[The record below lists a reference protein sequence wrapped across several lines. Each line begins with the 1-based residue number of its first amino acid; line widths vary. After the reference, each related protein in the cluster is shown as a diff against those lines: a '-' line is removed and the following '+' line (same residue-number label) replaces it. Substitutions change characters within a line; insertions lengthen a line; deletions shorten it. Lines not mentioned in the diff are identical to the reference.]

1 MKKHLKT
8 ESSKIT
14 LDACNKRVLELE
26 TSLLYLS
33 KTYPEI
39 VHNINSSTHKLL
51 SHTFILARNFDYLDD
66 LISIFSQLGSKEVN
80 STIDKFKDG
89 VDIKSIKKISKE
101 TLRSIEIAV
110 HEIHMNS
117 KELHIMS
124 REINHIINKK

>member
-8 ESSKIT
+8 DSLKLA

-33 KTYPEI
+33 KAYPEI

-110 HEIHMNS
+110 HEIHTDRKS
-117 KELHIMS
+117 VV
-124 REINHIINKK
+124 

>member
-1 MKKHLKT
+1 MKKHLQK
-8 ESSKIT
+8 ESSKLA
-14 LDACNKRVLELE
+14 LDACSKRVLELE

-33 KTYPEI
+33 KTYPEM

-110 HEIHMNS
+110 HEIHTNS